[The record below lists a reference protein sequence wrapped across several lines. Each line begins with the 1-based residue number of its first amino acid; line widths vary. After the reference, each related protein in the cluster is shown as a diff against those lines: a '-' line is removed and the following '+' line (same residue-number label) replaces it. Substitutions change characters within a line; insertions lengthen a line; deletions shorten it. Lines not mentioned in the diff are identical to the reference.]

1 MAIAGTE
8 GEPRSGRTVMMTAG
22 AVVAILIVVVGFA
35 YILNK
40 DSQRN
45 GKLTL
50 FYGDK
55 KFAEME
61 IKDGNVGI
69 EKLLGDLFTDEGRE
83 KTFRLL
89 VQPRQYYQL
98 QDPALVALGIVNLKY
113 EEPNAKK
120 LRELYYEGKGPFVPQ
135 EFEARVEFATD
146 NRVSSGH
153 AAICPKHEMF
163 QKELFVLGPEG
174 RGAAVLRADLQ
185 GRCDADRR
193 GEAVAPLLQIGFTDA
208 RRIFGCTKL
217 LKEEK
222 VYAVEKRFQTPDVV
236 ADPRCK

>member
-22 AVVAILIVVVGFA
+22 AVAAILIVVVGFA

-135 EFEARVEFATD
+135 EFEARVEF
-146 NRVSSGH
+146 
-153 AAICPKHEMF
+153 
-163 QKELFVLGPEG
+163 
-174 RGAAVLRADLQ
+174 
-185 GRCDADRR
+185 
-193 GEAVAPLLQIGFTDA
+193 
-208 RRIFGCTKL
+208 
-217 LKEEK
+217 
-222 VYAVEKRFQTPDVV
+222 
-236 ADPRCK
+236 

>member
-1 MAIAGTE
+1 
-8 GEPRSGRTVMMTAG
+8 MMTAG

-98 QDPALVALGIVNLKY
+98 QD
-113 EEPNAKK
+113 
-120 LRELYYEGKGPFVPQ
+120 R
-135 EFEARVEFATD
+135 
-146 NRVSSGH
+146 
-153 AAICPKHEMF
+153 
-163 QKELFVLGPEG
+163 
-174 RGAAVLRADLQ
+174 
-185 GRCDADRR
+185 
-193 GEAVAPLLQIGFTDA
+193 PLWRSA
-208 RRIFGCTKL
+208 S
-217 LKEEK
+217 
-222 VYAVEKRFQTPDVV
+222 
-236 ADPRCK
+236 